1 MSALKIIKRRLLK
14 QKCVITI
21 NLFFQSITDSDGTR
35 QVDKINKIVSAQR
48 FFQLPTFVETGTYM
62 ATTLIS
68 VHKHFETSY
77 SIELNHEF
85 AQEAQHHFRNQKNV
99 TIVEGDSGNSL
110 EQILSTN
117 TTKKLFWLDAHYS
130 GGMTAQSADFGHTP
144 ISKELERIM
153 LTWVEGSVILI
164 DDARLFIGEDNYPT
178 IADLTDYIQNQ
189 TKLTLFVD
197 ADIIHIY

>member
-1 MSALKIIKRRLLK
+1 MSALKKMKRRFLRLRF
-14 QKCVITI
+14 VIAI

-35 QVDKINKIVSAQR
+35 QVDKINKIISAQR

-68 VHKHFETSY
+68 VRKHFETSY

-99 TIVEGDSGNSL
+99 TIIEGDSGDCL

-130 GGMTAQSADFGHTP
+130 GGMTAQSTDFGHTP
-144 ISKELERIM
+144 ISKELEVIM
-153 LTWVEGSVILI
+153 LAWVKGSVILI
-164 DDARLFIGEDNYPT
+164 DDARFFIGKDNYPT
-178 IADLTDYIQNQ
+178 MADLTDYIQNQ
-189 TKLTLFVD
+189 TELSLFVD